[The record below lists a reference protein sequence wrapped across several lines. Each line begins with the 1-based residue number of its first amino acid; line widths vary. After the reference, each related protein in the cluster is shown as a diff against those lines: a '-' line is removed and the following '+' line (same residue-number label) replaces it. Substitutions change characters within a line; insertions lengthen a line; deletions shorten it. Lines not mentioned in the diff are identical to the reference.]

1 MKSPWTKNPESNHI
15 GEVQQDRSMTGGEL
29 LQCQMVWVGVSQC
42 PTGALGVGLIIMAPR
57 NSRPLNNIIHTV
69 IAGHR

>member
-15 GEVQQDRSMTGGEL
+15 GEVQQHDRGRIVTVSDGAGWSVTVSNWGLGG
-29 LQCQMVWVGVSQC
+29 
-42 PTGALGVGLIIMAPR
+42 GLIIMAPR

-69 IAGHR
+69 IAGHP